1 MSSDRPDAAHAF
13 GRPADRR
20 PARSDRTHPAP
31 PAGRRNRQTF
41 LRQAALGTVAATG
54 GVAGCLDD
62 TPDLDPGGGNDGE
75 ASDEDAMTPR
85 Q

>member
-1 MSSDRPDAAHAF
+1 
-13 GRPADRR
+13 
-20 PARSDRTHPAP
+20 
-31 PAGRRNRQTF
+31 
-41 LRQAALGTVAATG
+41 
-54 GVAGCLDD
+54 VAGCLDD